1 MFKHLTTGKQ
11 RIPWPYLAL
20 ALTCAWSAVGAFAQ
34 TQDVILYRWSSPK
47 ALTTSRRLKP
57 FSPAVEMYAGMGY
70 TKESEYWRAL
80 LTSPHMCRPRSSLVR
95 ANDMLG
101 QTHLRF
107 RSPLDRKLWHKVIS
121 APNTSESAY
130 YNADAVS
137 FKRYL
142 TDGDLKGAN
151 VYEDSRMIA
160 MDEEGMYWLHPD
172 GALRYY
178 HRKGY
183 QLTAHSPMT
192 WTRFTDGPFANGVL
206 ANKLRYLIGAENR
219 VLYFMVNDT
228 DVIAYAVG
236 KNKATHKSTTAWTFK
251 SAPFAGHTF
260 GEIVDG
266 WMPGYTYLGWDA
278 AGPVFASFSLTEN
291 AVINVPAFGGDITV
305 TPGTLGESPA
315 IHHKGIV
322 RVPEGGQVFDAFGS
336 PFTDFAGRP
345 IPGNSLIT
353 RDGLIITQSSGARP
367 AISDVGAVA
376 LTPGTRIL
384 RPFADGGRAETFFSK
399 ENALIMSDGLIIFQP
414 DEARSEVS
422 PTGVIALRPGARVVR
437 PTADGGREEIVFSN
451 GGIYDPT
458 LNGHLMH
465 TIINDVPLYF
475 YDIFTYRSYPAY
487 QTMSTVRRLFADR
500 LYTHDSQLWR
510 ELLKSTNVLL
520 TAHSTLVRGRD
531 ALEDASLNVKGH
543 DGHLHFSWYTQGAN
557 DERVWMAGDNAD
569 TASNIRVMR
578 NGPQTGSDIYTS
590 TNLIALGNDS
600 TLWIDPD
607 GSLSTYARQ
616 DGVLRTNPAW
626 TTLTGGPL
634 AGHSFRDALR
644 YFIGYEEDRLIFMV
658 DDTTIS
664 AYFLGNGQEDTSPLY
679 KREWVFPEG
688 SPLHGIDLGKI
699 IDGKI
704 RGLTYLGWDYLGP
717 AILGVQ
723 LDDVE
728 YPGGVVLHAD
738 NSVEIPGRD
747 GDITS
752 KGDNIFIYLPG
763 YPGGADSPY
772 VDAETGI
779 VMLGAEEGIADN
791 HGHHVTTPTGD
802 QLPEGT
808 VILPDGTIILPGG
821 DNDAD
826 GSPDMPVISPD
837 PEHPGGSVIDI
848 PPGGTVIP
856 SDGSAPVELPA
867 GGVLEMLPAEPK
879 TPSPARK

>member
-1 MFKHLTTGKQ
+1 MLKHLTTGKQ

-20 ALTCAWSAVGAFAQ
+20 ALICACGVPDAPAQ
-34 TQDVILYRWSSPK
+34 TQDAILYRWSSPK
-47 ALTTSRRLKP
+47 ALTTSKRLKP
-57 FSPAVEMYAGMGY
+57 FSPSVDMYADMNY
-70 TKESEYWRAL
+70 TRESEYWRAL
-80 LTSPHMCRPRSSLVR
+80 LTSPHMCRPRSPLVR

-101 QTHLRF
+101 QTLLRF
-107 RSPLDRKLWHKVIS
+107 RSPLDRRLWYKVVS
-121 APNTSESAY
+121 APNMSETPY
-130 YNADAVS
+130 YNADTVS
-137 FKRYL
+137 FKRHL

-151 VYEDSRMIA
+151 VYEDPRMVA

-183 QLTAHSPMT
+183 QLTAHSPMK
-192 WTRFTDGPFANGVL
+192 WTRFADGPFANAPL

-228 DVIAYAVG
+228 DVIAYDIG
-236 KNKATHKSTTAWTFK
+236 KSRATHKATTAWKFK
-251 SAPFAGHTF
+251 SAPFAGRTF

-266 WMPGYTYLGWDA
+266 KIPGYTYLGWDT
-278 AGPVFASFSLTEN
+278 AGPVFANVSLTEN

-305 TPGTLGESPA
+305 TPGTLGESPPL
-315 IHHKGIV
+315 HHKGIV
-322 RVPEGGQVFDAFGS
+322 RVPEGGRVFDAFGN
-336 PFTDFAGRP
+336 PFTDFAGHP

-353 RDGLIITQSSGARP
+353 RDGLIITQPNGTRLAV
-367 AISDVGAVA
+367 SDAGAVS
-376 LTPGTRIL
+376 LLPGTRIL

-414 DEARSEVS
+414 DSARSEVS
-422 PTGVIALRPGARVVR
+422 TAGVIALRPGARVVR
-437 PTADGGREEIVFSN
+437 PTADGEREEIVFSN
-451 GGIYDPT
+451 GGIYDPS

-500 LYTHDSQLWR
+500 LYTHDSQIWR
-510 ELLKSTNVLL
+510 ELLKSTNALL
-520 TAHSTLVRGRD
+520 TAHSTLIRGRD

-543 DGHLHFSWYTQGAN
+543 DGNLHYSWYTQGAN
-557 DERVWMAGDNAD
+557 DERIWMVGENAD
-569 TASNIRVMR
+569 TVSNVRVMR
-578 NGPQTGSDIYTS
+578 NGPQAGGDIYAS
-590 TNLIALGNDS
+590 TNLIALGNDN

-607 GSLSTYARQ
+607 GSPSTYARQ
-616 DGVLRTNPAW
+616 EGLLRMNPTW

-634 AGHSFRDALR
+634 AGHTFREALR
-644 YFIGYEEDRLIFMV
+644 HFIGYEEDRLIFMV
-658 DDTTIS
+658 DDRTIS
-664 AYFLGNGQEDTSPLY
+664 AYSLGDGHEDTSPHY

-688 SPLHGIDLGKI
+688 SPLHDIDLGKI

-717 AILGVQ
+717 VILGVQ
-723 LDDVE
+723 LNDVE
-728 YPGGVVLHAD
+728 YPGGVVLHPD

-747 GDITS
+747 GDIGS

-763 YPGGADSPY
+763 YPGGKDIPY
-772 VDAETGI
+772 VDPDTGI
-779 VMLGAEEGIADN
+779 VMLGAEEGIADS
-791 HGHHVTTPTGD
+791 HGHHITTPAGEL
-802 QLPEGT
+802 LPEGT

-826 GSPDMPVISPD
+826 GIPDVPAISPD
-837 PEHPGGSVIDI
+837 PEHPGGSIIDI
-848 PPGGTVIP
+848 PPGGTVVLP
-856 SDGSAPVELPA
+856 GGGAPVELPV
-867 GGVLEMLPAEPK
+867 GGVIEMISAEPK
-879 TPSPARK
+879 RARP